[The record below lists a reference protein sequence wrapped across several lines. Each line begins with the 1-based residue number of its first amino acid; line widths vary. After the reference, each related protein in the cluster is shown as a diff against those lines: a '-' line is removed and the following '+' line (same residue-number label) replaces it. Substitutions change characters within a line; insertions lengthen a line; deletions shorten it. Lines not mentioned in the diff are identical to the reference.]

1 MRSLRGAPV
10 PMTTEGV
17 GETSGFS
24 DALGLL
30 EVLTAHCP
38 RIVAGF
44 RLPAAAVSQRRW
56 VLSPLRRAVAPLRF
70 AIGAPSSER

>member
-30 EVLTAHCP
+30 GVLTAHCP

-44 RLPAAAVSQRRW
+44 RLPAAVSQRRW